1 MIIFGCFPFI
11 CIIMVYFSSR
21 YGETN
26 RRRED
31 NLLFTVL
38 KRSGHAVPQ
47 RTTQCDTEVGGRNT
61 WVQKTVYEC
70 FHCRLQADLVSVCKS
85 PFLLFLS
92 FV

>member
-1 MIIFGCFPFI
+1 
-11 CIIMVYFSSR
+11 MVYFSFR

-61 WVQKTVYEC
+61 WVQKTAKEPC
-70 FHCRLQADLVSVCKS
+70 LW
-85 PFLLFLS
+85 FLREKKWAEKPKQTKLA
-92 FV
+92 